1 MANWKLWPAVQF
13 INFYLIPLNYQLLF
27 LNVIAIGWTA
37 FPLQR
42 QSKAAGKNAGV
53 QIHQGGQDD
62 IINID
67 FFQIWLGN
75 ALKFPYITLFTK

>member
-37 FPLQR
+37 FLSNANQ
-42 QSKAAGKNAGV
+42 KAAEINSAEYK
-53 QIHQGGQDD
+53 
-62 IINID
+62 IIKEDKMI
-67 FFQIWLGN
+67 
-75 ALKFPYITLFTK
+75 